1 MSWITALP
9 FPPRRTAALAALMA
23 AATGQLYAQTAAPN
37 PSLSATQNPALNG
50 AQQPAPLPGMQAA
63 MQPVPGPA
71 RVDERDL
78 PVTMRAEEFVG
89 RPDRELNLYR
99 DVEITRGATG
109 ITADTACYRRVE
121 DEVTAKGNI
130 NMWRFGD
137 RYKGDALELNLE
149 TGKGWVQNPVYHLA
163 ANNGQGQA
171 QRIDFLGE
179 DQALV
184 TNGTYS
190 TCDAPDPDW
199 YLKSSTLRLDQG
211 RDVGQAGKTIIYF
224 KGVPILGTPALS
236 FSLSGARR
244 SGWLPPTIGAGSK
257 GSAELMVPYYFNIA
271 PNRDLTLYPREIFAR
286 GFQLGA
292 TGRYIGQTDA
302 GLYNGETHVEFMPH
316 DKLYMPSDPD
326 KSRNR
331 WWIDTLHNQQ
341 LAPGWDFGWN
351 AHAASDDQYPSDF
364 SRTVAASAE
373 RQLLRDLHTD
383 YYGQYW
389 NLTARVQSYQVLQ
402 DPGATLNPALTV
414 PRPYDRLPQINF
426 HAGRYDVLGGF
437 DWSLDAEAVRF
448 SHPQQGLVQGN
459 RANVVGQISY
469 PIVRPGWFFT
479 PKVMLHATQY
489 DLTNNYQL
497 NADGSQRLD
506 ASGARIPDNNISR
519 VLPTASLDAG
529 MIFEREASYFGNAM
543 TQTLEPRLFYVRTP
557 YKNQDDTPNFDT
569 GVAGFNYA
577 QLFTENRFVGA
588 DKVSDANQ
596 LTAAI
601 VSRFIDSTGAERLR
615 LAVGSRYYFSDAR
628 VRLNATDPVAQT
640 RSDALLAASGHI
652 SESWTFDSSVQY
664 DAQSGS
670 LYSSNAGLQWQPA
683 PMKVLN
689 VEYRYQRN
697 TFSLDNGFRNT
708 DVSGQWPLTQRWYGV
723 ARASYST
730 RDRKLLESLVGL
742 EYKADCWVFRM
753 GAQRFVTASQTI
765 STPIFFQLELNGLS
779 RLGLGNNPLETFN
792 KSIPGYTRL
801 NSNVGHL

>member
-1 MSWITALP
+1 MSWITVLP

-37 PSLSATQNPALNG
+37 PPLSAAQNPLLNG
-50 AQQPAPLPGMQAA
+50 AQAGAQPAPGQLTPGAA
-63 MQPVPGPA
+63 RP
-71 RVDERDL
+71 DERDL
-78 PVTMRAEEFVG
+78 PITMRAEEFVG

-121 DEVTAKGNI
+121 DEVTAQGHI

-137 RYKGDALELNLE
+137 RYKGDALQLNLE
-149 TGKGWVQNPVYHLA
+149 TGKGWVTHPTYHLA

-179 DQALV
+179 DQAMV
-184 TNGTYS
+184 VDGTYS
-190 TCDAPDPDW
+190 TCEGPDPDW

-211 RDVGQAGKTIIYF
+211 RDVGQAGRTIIYF
-224 KGVPILGTPALS
+224 KDVPILGTPALS

-244 SGWLPPTIGAGSK
+244 SGWLPPTIGFGSK
-257 GSAELMVPYYFNIA
+257 GSAELMLPYYFNIA

-292 TGRYIGQTDA
+292 TGRYIGQTNA
-302 GLYNGETHVEFMPH
+302 GPYSGETHFEFLPNDRLAH
-316 DKLYMPSDPD
+316 RD
-326 KSRNR
+326 R
-331 WWIDTLHNQQ
+331 WWVDTLHNQT
-341 LAPGWDFGWN
+341 LAPGWSFGWN
-351 AHAASDDQYPSDF
+351 AHAASDDNYPSDF

-373 RQLLRDLHTD
+373 RQLLRELRTD
-383 YYGQYW
+383 YFGQYW

-402 DPGATLNPALTV
+402 DPGAALNPALTV

-437 DWSLDAEAVRF
+437 DWALDAEAVRF
-448 SHPQQGLVQGN
+448 SHPDDTLVQGN
-459 RANVVGQISY
+459 RANLVGQVSY
-469 PIVRPGWFFT
+469 PIVRPGWFVT

-489 DLTNNYQL
+489 DLENNV
-497 NADGSQRLD
+497 NH
-506 ASGARIPDNNISR
+506 DNKISR
-519 VLPTASLDAG
+519 VLPTFSLDSG
-529 MIFEREASYFGNAM
+529 LIFERQASFFGNAM

-557 YKNQDDTPNFDT
+557 FKNQDDIPNFDT

-601 VSRFIDSTGAERLR
+601 VSRFIDDSGAERLR

-628 VRLNATDPVAQT
+628 VRLNASDPTDQT
-640 RSDALLAASGHI
+640 RADALLAASGHI
-652 SESWTFDSSVQY
+652 SRTWSFDSGVQY

-670 LYSSNAGLQWQPA
+670 LYSSNVGVQWQPA
-683 PMKVLN
+683 PMKVVN
-689 VEYRYQRN
+689 VEYRYQRD
-697 TFSLDNGFRNT
+697 TFGLNNGFRNAGI
-708 DVSGQWPLTQRWYGV
+708 SGQWPLTQRWYGV
-723 ARASYST
+723 GRASYST
-730 RDRKLLESLVGL
+730 RDRKLLESLIGL

-753 GAQRFVTASQTI
+753 GAQRFVTASQTT
-765 STPIFFQLELNGLS
+765 STPIFFQIELNGLS
-779 RLGLGNNPLETFN
+779 RLGFGNPLETFN

-801 NSNVGHL
+801 NTNVGRL